1 MKSGAILVSELAT
14 KKLELS
20 NMNTEEQLS
29 MGRSVKWVDLH
40 MPSKTSE
47 ELWFLCSNIL
57 TELSERDSVQYRV
70 RATEA
75 SIAAKLETID
85 DILEE
90 VTHDSE
96 GC

>member
-1 MKSGAILVSELAT
+1 
-14 KKLELS
+14 
-20 NMNTEEQLS
+20 MNKEQQLS
-29 MGRSVKWVDLH
+29 MGRSVKWVDFH

-47 ELWFLCSNIL
+47 ELWYLCSNIL
-57 TELSERDSVQYRV
+57 TELSKRDSVQYRV

-75 SIAAKLETID
+75 SVTAKLENID